1 MDCGTGMENL
11 LVESGMVM
19 RGLFEKKPGCGA
31 ACEFASAVPMLQ
43 L

>member
-19 RGLFEKKPGCGA
+19 RELFEKTWLW
-31 ACEFASAVPMLQ
+31 SRL
-43 L
+43 